1 MYIELVDIYVF
12 WILIQ
17 YLCVYLCI
25 CLNFFS
31 FGHLKLYQMSFWKWL
46 WLLCPFDIY
55 KSLPVTFLF
64 FSTQLL
70 SGTIRS
76 SPLIFY
82 FAWPSPRISYF
93 SKEPWFLW
101 LGNGIRNQELGA
113 RCAHCCSGIIA
124 PMFSRLIE

>member
-1 MYIELVDIYVF
+1 MYIELVNIYVF

-17 YLCVYLCI
+17 YLCVYVFAWIFSVLAI
-25 CLNFFS
+25 WNSIKCLFENDS
-31 FGHLKLYQMSFWKWL
+31 LALMSL
-46 WLLCPFDIY
+46 WYIQIFTGY
-55 KSLPVTFLF
+55 FLF

-70 SGTIRS
+70 SETIPS

-82 FAWPSPRISYF
+82 FAWPSPRISHF

-101 LGNGIRNQELGA
+101 LRNGIRNQELGA